1 MLKQLINNARIEFTI
16 IPIDPLLIKSGQA
29 TVAGVDMAFVRTY
42 RRGGKEEPFI
52 PGSSL
57 KGLIRSYAEKI
68 CRTLKDD
75 PVPVCLPYLKPGDE
89 DDREQRQASCG
100 LMLTKYKD
108 KYTRDRVPS
117 STVYQVSCPICRMFG
132 SHEFIGRCATS
143 DAYLTT
149 EYRDSGS
156 PSLEIRNGV
165 AIDRFTGGVAEGP
178 FDLEVLSRGEF
189 STAIEI
195 RNFERWQLGL
205 LGLVL
210 RDMEEGKLRIGFG
223 KSKGLGKFKIEITQF
238 GVTSYHQS
246 MSTLTGIAENTSS
259 EICNSYGFF
268 HESAQNENAL
278 PLPAPSRQALSLRH
292 EYDITEAWETHLTP
306 AVEDFGQMIQDSDWP
321 GPLEQLLE
329 RGA

>member
-29 TVAGVDMAFVRTY
+29 TVAGVDMAFVLTY
-42 RRGGKEEPFI
+42 RRGEKGEPFI

-75 PVPVCLPYLKPGDE
+75 PVPVCLPYLKPGNE
-89 DDREQRQASCG
+89 DPREQRQASCG
-100 LMLTKYKD
+100 LLLEKYK
-108 KYTRDRVPS
+108 KRYNLERLPS
-117 STVYQVSCPICRMFG
+117 PTVYRVSCPICRMFG

-149 EYRDSGS
+149 DFRVSGS
-156 PSLEIRNGV
+156 PSLEIRNGI

-178 FDLEVLSRGEF
+178 FDFQVLTRGEF
-189 STAIEI
+189 STSIEI

-210 RDMEEGKLRIGFG
+210 RDMEEEKLRIGFG
-223 KSKGLGKFKIEITQF
+223 KSKGLGKFKIEMTRFQI
-238 GVTSYHQS
+238 TSYHRQ
-246 MSTLTGIAENTSS
+246 MSTLTGIAANTSS
-259 EICNSYGFF
+259 EICDSYGLFQ
-268 HESAQNENAL
+268 EITEGPSL
-278 PLPAPSRQALSLRH
+278 PPSCQQELSLRH
-292 EYDITEAWETHLTP
+292 EYDITEAWKTHLAP
-306 AVEDFGQMIQDSDWP
+306 AVEDLVQMIQGSDWP

-329 RGA
+329 RRA

>member
-42 RRGGKEEPFI
+42 RRGEKGGEPFI

-75 PVPVCLPYLKPGDE
+75 PVPVCLPYLKPGNE
-89 DDREQRQASCG
+89 DPREQRQASCG
-100 LMLTKYKD
+100 LLLEKYK
-108 KYTRDRVPS
+108 KRYNLERVPS
-117 STVYQVSCPICRMFG
+117 PTVYQVSCPICRMFG

-143 DAYLTT
+143 DAYLTKDFR
-149 EYRDSGS
+149 ESGS

-165 AIDRFTGGVAEGP
+165 AIDRFTGGTVPGALY
-178 FDLEVLSRGEF
+178 DLEVLTRGEF
-189 STAIEI
+189 STSIEI

-210 RDMEEGKLRIGFG
+210 RDMEEEKLRIGFG
-223 KSKGLGKFKIEITQF
+223 KSKGLGKFKIKITQF
-238 GVTSYHQS
+238 QVTSYHQQ
-246 MSTLTGIAENTSS
+246 MSTLTGIAANTSL
-259 EICNSYGFF
+259 EICNSYGLFQ
-268 HESAQNENAL
+268 EIAEGP
-278 PLPAPSRQALSLRH
+278 PLPPPCEQELSLRH
-292 EYDITEAWETHLTP
+292 EYDITETWKTHLTP
-306 AVEDFGQMIQDSDWP
+306 AVEDLVQMIQNSDWP
-321 GPLEQLLE
+321 SPLEQLLE
-329 RGA
+329 RRV